1 MFTEF
6 MPEAG
11 TREWKDRYI
20 YDEPEEFFS
29 KFPEERRDHDSMI
42 LAVQLYKDGACRI
55 LVEDLSDS
63 EEFMSKVVEVYSSA
77 FAFASDRLRNSE
89 QFSARCVEA
98 DVSNMRFIS
107 DRLGGQ
113 RDFLVA
119 RVDLHPPG
127 KVSAFDNLPLPS
139 ASDYFTMEFKE
150 RIGGCDARVYFRREE
165 LFEKLQ
171 RIVPNKIDHQF
182 VKKLKI

>member
-6 MPEAG
+6 NPEVG

-20 YDEPEEFFS
+20 FDEPEEFFA
-29 KFPEERRDHDSMI
+29 KFPEERCDQDSML
-42 LAVQLYKDGACRI
+42 LAVQLYKDGACRT
-55 LVEDLSDS
+55 LVEELSDN
-63 EEFMSKVVEVYSSA
+63 EEFMSKAVGVYSSA
-77 FAFASDRLRNSE
+77 FAFSSDRLKDNE
-89 QFSARCVEA
+89 KFAARCVEV
-98 DVSNMRFIS
+98 DISNMRFIS
-107 DRLGGQ
+107 NRLGGQ

-119 RVDLHPPG
+119 MVNLHPPG

-139 ASDYFTMEFKE
+139 ASDYFSYELKE

-171 RIVPNKIDHQF
+171 RVVPNKVDAQV
-182 VKKLKI
+182 VKKRKI